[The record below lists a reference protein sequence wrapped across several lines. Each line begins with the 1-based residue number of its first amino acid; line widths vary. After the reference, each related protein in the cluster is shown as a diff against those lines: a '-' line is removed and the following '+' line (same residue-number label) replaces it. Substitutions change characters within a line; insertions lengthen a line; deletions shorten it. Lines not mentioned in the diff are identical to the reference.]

1 MNLDTIFRKLD
12 LEGKDALILLSEE
25 NWKSKVSFPSRIIR
39 LLDDKDSYL
48 SEAKAIFCYNNTPLI
63 LFFEN
68 PSNIDALHKAIWN
81 FNESPIVIISTDN
94 VVSIFNGFSLEK
106 ESKTLHKIGDEKN
119 LSDFSYFKLVTD
131 LSWEKY
137 KEELGYKNRVDFY
150 LLKNIEAAQKRM
162 QASGLKRD
170 LANKLLGKVIFIRYL
185 IDRKVKLHF
194 KNESKYWSNSDLLVL
209 FSDSNRVWS
218 FFEYLQDSE
227 NGFNG
232 DLFRIDKREFDTIP
246 PKGFEIIRR
255 LLSCEEIETGQRSLF
270 DVYDFS
276 ILPVEFI
283 SNVYE
288 KFIGKENQEN
298 EGAYYTPTFLVDY
311 IVSKTVGKHLA
322 ENDSYSCKILDPA
335 CGSGIFLVES
345 LRRLI
350 DKYLELHPINN
361 RDNDTFR
368 EELKS
373 IAKNNIFGVDSDISA
388 VQVAIFSVYL
398 TLLDYQKPADIEKF
412 KFPNLFN
419 SNFYCNDTFSLTNEF
434 SGIEFDYIIGNPPWK
449 RGRVEKDGLWA
460 RKRFPYEFYMKDRT
474 KKEGL
479 EKIICNNEIAQAFV
493 VRSMD
498 FMSDKT
504 QCAFVLTSKILY
516 NIYGKPFRQY
526 ILDRLYIDRVF
537 EMAPVRREVFDKS
550 NDKAIAPACVLFYR
564 HANGNN
570 TQNNIVTHISLKP
583 SRFFTLFKIF
593 SILKTDIQKVRQG
606 LLREEDSLW
615 KILVYGSYMDFN
627 FLKRLKGYTSIS
639 DYLRNHQAIIKQG
652 LKRVDGNKKIDIKEL
667 VGWDFLDLR
676 KEIGQFFISE
686 KHSKWALPQVGYIY
700 RENGKV
706 CKDIFTPP
714 MLLIKETVNTK
725 LESVSAVSTQKLVFT
740 DKITSVKL
748 HCDNDMDI
756 YRILS
761 CLINSSLFA
770 YYVQQHSSTA
780 GIMIEQQV
788 HDEERFAF
796 PFVFDKALISLAK
809 QLEERQESVQAFMN
823 RDSEI
828 VKIKEKMDNI
838 ISKAFKM
845 TPLEMDLLSY
855 NKDYVIPFAMRQKG
869 YERYL
874 MPINNKD
881 DIYFKDYIDIFF
893 DRFNGSFSRIGKRVT
908 ATLWH
913 TKQFV
918 GIFFKVVPEN
928 TVSPSIVTINKQN
941 DAEAITKLIELS
953 SEKLTERLFVQKDVR
968 GFEREGFYVF
978 KPNERRLW
986 HKAIAYLDVN
996 EFADAMLK
1004 VKG

>member
-1 MNLDTIFRKLD
+1 MGLKEIFSVLD
-12 LEGKDALILLSEE
+12 LDGKDALILLSEK
-25 NWKSKVSFPSRIIR
+25 NWKNKVSFPSRIFR
-39 LLDDKDSYL
+39 LLDDQDNIL
-48 SEAKAIFCYNNTPLI
+48 SEAKAIFCYNNSPLI

-68 PSNIDALHKAIWN
+68 PSNLNALHKAIWN
-81 FNESPIVIISTDN
+81 FNETPVVIISTDN
-94 VVSIFNGFSLEK
+94 TISIFNGFAFDRETK
-106 ESKTLHKIGDEKN
+106 RLHEIGDESN
-119 LSDFSYFKLVTD
+119 LSDFSYFQLVTGS
-131 LSWEKY
+131 SWEKY
-137 KEELGYKNRVDFY
+137 QDELGYKNRVDYY
-150 LLKNIEAAQKRM
+150 LLKNIEAAQRKM
-162 QASGLKRD
+162 QAIGLRRD

-185 IDRKVKLHF
+185 IDRKVRLYF
-194 KNESKYWSNSDLLVL
+194 QNNPKYWTNDDLLSL
-209 FSDSNRVWS
+209 FNDRRRIWS

-227 NGFNG
+227 KGFNG
-232 DLFRIDKREFDTIP
+232 DLFKINKREFDSIP
-246 PKGFEIIRR
+246 QNGFEIVRR
-255 LLSCEEIETGQRSLF
+255 LLSCEEIDTGQTSLF
-270 DVYDFS
+270 DIYDFS

-322 ENDSYSCKILDPA
+322 ENDSYGCKILDPA

-350 DKYLELHPINN
+350 DKYIELHPISN
-361 RDNDTFR
+361 RDSDSFR
-368 EELKS
+368 DELKM
-373 IAKNNIFGVDSDISA
+373 IAKENIFGVDSDISA

-419 SNFYCNDTFSLTNEF
+419 SNFFCNDTFSITDEF

-449 RGRVEKDGLWA
+449 RGRVEKDELWT
-460 RKRFPYEFYMKDRT
+460 RKHFPYELYIKNRA

-479 EKIICNNEIAQAFV
+479 KRIICNNEIAQAFV

-498 FMSDKT
+498 LMSNKT

-516 NIYGKPFRQY
+516 NIQGRAFRKY
-526 ILDRLYIDRVF
+526 ILDRLYIDKVF

-550 NDKAIAPACVLFYR
+550 NDRAISPACVLFYR
-564 HANGNN
+564 NAKGSDTHDNL
-570 TQNNIVTHISLKP
+570 ITHISLKP

-593 SILKTDIQKVRQG
+593 SILKTDIQVVRQG

-615 KILVYGSYMDFN
+615 KILVYGSYLDYN
-627 FLKRLKGYTSIS
+627 FLKRLMGNTSIS
-639 DYLRNHQAIIKQG
+639 EYLKEHDALIKQG
-652 LKRVDGNKKIDIKEL
+652 LKRVDGIKRINIREL

-686 KHSKWALPQVGYIY
+686 KHSKWAVPYAGYIY
-700 RENGKV
+700 RDKGEV
-706 CKDIFTPP
+706 CKDIFSPP

-725 LESVSAVSTQKLVFT
+725 LESVSAIATQHLVFT

-756 YRILS
+756 YRIIS

-770 YYVQQHSSTA
+770 YYIQQYSSTA

-796 PFVFDKALISLAK
+796 PFVYSKALINIAK
-809 QLEERQESVQAFMN
+809 QLEIRQKDKESFMN
-823 RDSEI
+823 RDNDFLRLKEEMD
-828 VKIKEKMDNI
+828 KIICE
-838 ISKAFKM
+838 AFKM
-845 TPLEMDLLSY
+845 TSVEKDLLAY
-855 NKDYVIPFAMRQKG
+855 NKDYVIPFAMRHKG
-869 YERYL
+869 YERFL
-874 MPINNKD
+874 MPVIDKD
-881 DIYFKDYIDIFF
+881 DTYFKEYINVFF
-893 DRFNGSFSRIGKRVT
+893 DRFNGSFERIGKRIA

-918 GIFFKVVPEN
+918 GVFFKVVPLEA
-928 TVSPSIVTINKQN
+928 TVPPIVTINKQN
-941 DAEAITKLIELS
+941 DAATISKLIELS

-968 GFEREGFYVF
+968 GFERDGFYVL

-986 HKAIAYLDVN
+986 HKVIAYLDAN
-996 EFADAMLK
+996 EFADAMLN

>member
-1 MNLDTIFRKLD
+1 MGLERIFRVLD
-12 LEGKDALILLSEE
+12 LEGKDALILLSDKD
-25 NWKSKVSFPSRIIR
+25 WKSKVSFPSRIYR
-39 LLDDKDSYL
+39 LLDDNESIL
-48 SEAKAIFCYNNTPLI
+48 SEAKAVFCYNNSPLI

-68 PSNIDALHKAIWN
+68 PSNINALHKAIWN
-81 FNESPIVIISTDN
+81 FNETPIVIISTN
-94 VVSIFNGFSLEK
+94 NTVSIYNGFAFDKDTKKLHTIGN
-106 ESKTLHKIGDEKN
+106 ESN
-119 LSDFSYFKLVTD
+119 LSNFTYFQLVTGS
-131 LSWEKY
+131 SWETY
-137 KEELGYKNRVDFY
+137 QDELGYKNRVDYY
-150 LLKNIEAAQKRM
+150 LLKNIEAAQRKM

-194 KNESKYWSNSDLLVL
+194 RNIPKYWSNDDLLVL
-209 FSDSNRVWS
+209 FNDKNLVWE

-246 PKGFEIIRR
+246 QKGFDIIIK
-255 LLSCEEIETGQRSLF
+255 LLSFEEIDTGQTSLF
-270 DVYDFS
+270 DIYDFS

-298 EGAYYTPTFLVDY
+298 KGAYYTPTFLVDY
-311 IVSKTVGKHLA
+311 IVSKTVGKYLS
-322 ENDSYSCKILDPA
+322 EKNTYQCKILDPA

-350 DKYLELHPINN
+350 DKYMELYPVYN
-361 RDNDTFR
+361 RDSETFR
-368 EELKS
+368 NELKK
-373 IAKNNIFGVDSDISA
+373 IAKENIFGVDSDISA

-419 SNFYCNDTFSLTNEF
+419 SNFFCNDTFSITDEF

-449 RGRVEKDGLWA
+449 RGRVENDELWT
-460 RKRFPYEFYMKDRT
+460 RKRFPYELYIKNRA
-474 KKEGL
+474 KEEGL
-479 EKIICNNEIAQAFV
+479 KKIICNNEIAQAFV

-516 NIYGKPFRQY
+516 NIQGKSFRQY
-526 ILDRLYIDRVF
+526 ILDHLYIDNVF

-550 NDKAIAPACVLFYR
+550 NDKAIAPACILFYR
-564 HANGNN
+564 NARGNN
-570 TQNNIVTHISLKP
+570 THDNIVTHISLKP

-593 SILKTDIQKVRQG
+593 SILKTDVQEVQQG
-606 LLREEDSLW
+606 LLRKEDSLW
-615 KILVYGSYMDFN
+615 KVLVYGSYLDYN
-627 FLKRLKGYTSIS
+627 FIKRLKKYKPIS
-639 DYLRNHQAIIKQG
+639 EYLKEHHAIVKQG
-652 LKRVDGNKKIDIKEL
+652 LKRVDGNKKINIEEL

-676 KEIGQFFISE
+676 KEIGQFFIPE
-686 KHSKWALPQVGYIY
+686 KHSKWEIPYVGYIH
-700 RENGKV
+700 RENGKI

-714 MLLIKETVNTK
+714 MLLIKETTNTK
-725 LESVSAVSTQKLVFT
+725 LESISAVSTQKLVFT

-748 HCDNDMDI
+748 HCNNDTDI
-756 YRILS
+756 YRIIA

-770 YYVQQHSSTA
+770 YYIQQHSSTA

-788 HDEERFAF
+788 NDKERFAF
-796 PFVFDKALISLAK
+796 PFVYCEPLINLAK
-809 QLEERQESVQAFMN
+809 KLEERQKDIQSFVN
-823 RDSEI
+823 REDDILKLKKDIDDI
-828 VKIKEKMDNI
+828 VCQ
-838 ISKAFKM
+838 AFKM
-845 TPLEMDLLSY
+845 TPTEMDLLAY
-855 NKDYVIPFAMRQKG
+855 NKEYIIPFAMKQEG
-869 YERYL
+869 YDRFL
-874 MPINNKD
+874 MPVVNKD
-881 DIYFKDYIDIFF
+881 DPYFKDYINIIL
-893 DRFNGSFSRIGKRVT
+893 DRFNGSFARIGKRIT
-908 ATLWH
+908 AILWH

-918 GIFFKVVPEN
+918 GIFFKVVPDDV
-928 TVSPSIVTINKQN
+928 TTPSIVTLNKQN
-941 DAEAITKLIELS
+941 DAEAIKKLIELS

-968 GFEREGFYVF
+968 GFERDGFYVF

-986 HKAIAYLDVN
+986 HKAIAHLDAN
-996 EFADAMLK
+996 KFADAMLN